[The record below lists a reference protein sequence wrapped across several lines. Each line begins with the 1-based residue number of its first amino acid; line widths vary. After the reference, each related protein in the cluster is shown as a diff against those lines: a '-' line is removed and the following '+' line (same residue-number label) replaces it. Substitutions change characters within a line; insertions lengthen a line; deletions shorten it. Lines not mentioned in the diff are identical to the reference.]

1 MTASSPRPAHV
12 GGHLRP
18 LKPRDRIVWSS
29 LGALAPIIL
38 SLLDIDFNALLE
50 SLSVG
55 ALLGTGAQI
64 AVYTFSAIV
73 VVHFYPDEHSK
84 SKLFHLGLAAP
95 AFLAAII
102 GQAGPTTTTV
112 VTNPTNVL
120 APLVSVAHAQ
130 SSELCQTAL
139 RDGYDIKTVTP
150 DEPGFVEQ
158 FVRGFTGQKP
168 RGDYYVV
175 IDSFATAEQA
185 DIAKRELSNYQKGFI
200 LCGDF
205 DLSEDADELFVLMLG
220 TGLSENEA
228 QDIKEEVEDFGYN
241 NARIWIP

>member
-12 GGHLRP
+12 GGHLR
-18 LKPRDRIVWSS
+18 PRDRIVWSS

-55 ALLGTGAQI
+55 ALLGTVAQI

-130 SSELCQTAL
+130 SSSDLCRAAL
-139 RDGYDIKTVTP
+139 REGYDVKTVTP

-168 RGDYYVV
+168 RGEHYVV
-175 IDSFATAEQA
+175 IDSFTTAQQA
-185 DIAKRELSNYQKGFI
+185 DIAKRELSSYRKGFI

-205 DLSEDADELFVLMLG
+205 DLSEDADEPFVLMLG
-220 TGLSENEA
+220 TGFLENEA
-228 QDIKEEVEDFGYN
+228 QEIKEEVEDFGYSD
-241 NARIWIP
+241 ARIWTP